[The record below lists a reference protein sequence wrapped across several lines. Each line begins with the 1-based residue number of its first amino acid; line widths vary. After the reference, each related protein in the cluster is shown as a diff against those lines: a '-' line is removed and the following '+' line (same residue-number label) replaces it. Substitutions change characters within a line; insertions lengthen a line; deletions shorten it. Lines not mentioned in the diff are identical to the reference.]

1 MNSKISSSEV
11 SKLPSSKGVF
21 GSRSKYAGNSLMES
35 FASTLDSKK
44 SIFDEQPTQNEEED
58 NKNDKDTVEEEVPL
72 EAGTNTLLQEIEG
85 RNINN
90 NNNSNNNYNYNNNN
104 NSFLIILINLGKI
117 ICMDGKTWKER
128 GVGILKLNYP
138 ISNEK
143 SPRIEA
149 GTNTLLQEIEGR
161 NINNNNNS
169 NNNYNYN
176 NNNNSFLIILINL
189 VFTGEENETAQ
200 HSTRAKLFC
209 MDGKTW
215 KERGV
220 GILKLNYPISNEKSP
235 RIVMRADNVLK
246 VILNVALFHRMH
258 IERSQEK
265 FIRLFAFE
273 GDQLVHLAIKL
284 PNINAVD
291 GLFKA
296 ITDAIPS
303 AKNQSHL
310 VVSEE
315 SRGKKRKVEDLEE
328 GDDDDDG
335 PGGQKRNKMSIEF
348 LLN

>member
-11 SKLPSSKGVF
+11 SNLPSSKGVF
-21 GSRSKYAGNSLMES
+21 GSRSKYAGNSLMKS

-44 SIFDEQPTQNEEED
+44 SIFDEQPIQNKEEN
-58 NKNDKDTVEEEVPL
+58 NKNDKETMEEEVPL
-72 EAGTNTLLQEIEG
+72 EVGTNTLLQEIEG

-104 NSFLIILINLGKI
+104 NI
-117 ICMDGKTWKER
+117 
-128 GVGILKLNYP
+128 
-138 ISNEK
+138 
-143 SPRIEA
+143 
-149 GTNTLLQEIEGR
+149 
-161 NINNNNNS
+161 
-169 NNNYNYN
+169 
-176 NNNNSFLIILINL
+176 FLIILINL
-189 VFTGEENETAQ
+189 VFTREENETAQ

-209 MDGKTW
+209 LDGKTW

-220 GILKLNYPISNEKSP
+220 RILKLNYPISNEKSP
-235 RIVMRADNVLK
+235 RIVMRTDNILK
-246 VILNVALFHRMH
+246 VILNVALFQGMH

-284 PNINAVD
+284 HNINAVD

-296 ITDAIPS
+296 ITDAIPL

-315 SRGKKRKVEDLEE
+315 SRGKKRKVEDLE
-328 GDDDDDG
+328 GDDDDSNDDG
-335 PGGQKRNKMSIEF
+335 PGDENAIKCLVIEF

>member
-11 SKLPSSKGVF
+11 SNLHSSKGVF

-35 FASTLDSKK
+35 FASMLDSKK

-72 EAGTNTLLQEIEG
+72 EAGTNTLLQEIE
-85 RNINN
+85 
-90 NNNSNNNYNYNNNN
+90 
-104 NSFLIILINLGKI
+104 
-117 ICMDGKTWKER
+117 
-128 GVGILKLNYP
+128 
-138 ISNEK
+138 
-143 SPRIEA
+143 
-149 GTNTLLQEIEGR
+149 
-161 NINNNNNS
+161 
-169 NNNYNYN
+169 
-176 NNNNSFLIILINL
+176 

-220 GILKLNYPISNEKSP
+220 GILKLNYPISNERSP
-235 RIVMRADNVLK
+235 RIVMWADNVLK
-246 VILNVALFHRMH
+246 VILNVALFHGMH

-284 PNINAVD
+284 PNINAAD

-303 AKNQSHL
+303 AENQSHL

-315 SRGKKRKVEDLEE
+315 SKGKKRKVEDLED
-328 GDDDDDG
+328 GDDDENDG
-335 PGGQKRNKMSIEF
+335 PGG
-348 LLN
+348 